1 MFTSGLICNLKALE
15 FQESDLKA
23 LRVFEIGFGY
33 WMSLIFL
40 NEIEK
45 HKRSKVL
52 KYMNTLKSFK
62 VHENKCSGIQ
72 RIKFS
77 KFLQNVWKHPFFS
90 HCSVITFAHVHW
102 ATNAQWMSGLHLFS
116 SSLALS
122 GFSACERVYTQN
134 IAFNKHFAWLE
145 VNSYKLK

>member
-1 MFTSGLICNLKALE
+1 MHLESPWISGVRYKGLESIWNWFWLLNLLD
-15 FQESDLKA
+15 F
-23 LRVFEIGFGY
+23 F
-33 WMSLIFL
+33 
-40 NEIEK
+40 IERNRK
-45 HKRSKVL
+45 HRRSKVL
-52 KYMNTLKSFK
+52 KYMTVEHQST
-62 VHENKCSGIQ
+62 CSGIQ

-77 KFLQNVWKHPFFS
+77 KFLQNVWKRPFFS
-90 HCSVITFAHVHW
+90 HCSFITFAHVHW
-102 ATNAQWMSGLHLFS
+102 ATNAQWMSCLHGFS